1 MRKQANTLLVVL
13 LALADCHVLAF
24 ERGEAEF
31 NFKVIDE
38 KGAPVADALMHG
50 GAWWPPKALETDT
63 SKKLK
68 TFRVTTDTNGCATAR
83 LAVYSDLNFVVKKE
97 GFYETR
103 ETYDLGL
110 SDLHKM
116 TLDRQL
122 ERWKPWPAKKIVVLK
137 HIRNPVP
144 MYSKNVLTILP
155 EQGKPIGY
163 YLMKGD
169 WVAPYGLGIISDLVI
184 NVTGVVSNIQTRF
197 GPYRECD
204 LQMRVTFSNKGDGIV
219 TNSVP
224 VHNEGYQGSLFV
236 TDHETPA
243 DGYKNEYSF
252 VKRKR
257 FKREENIN
265 VEPRRSQIAY
275 FRVRSERDGTGRL
288 KRAYYGSMLGD
299 LRADLESDG
308 RVSVSFSYAI
318 NPDGTRNVE
327 RAKGVNLFR

>member
-1 MRKQANTLLVVL
+1 
-13 LALADCHVLAF
+13 
-24 ERGEAEF
+24 
-31 NFKVIDE
+31 
-38 KGAPVADALMHG
+38 
-50 GAWWPPKALETDT
+50 
-63 SKKLK
+63 
-68 TFRVTTDTNGCATAR
+68 
-83 LAVYSDLNFVVKKE
+83 
-97 GFYETR
+97 
-103 ETYDLGL
+103 
-110 SDLHKM
+110 
-116 TLDRQL
+116 
-122 ERWKPWPAKKIVVLK
+122 
-137 HIRNPVP
+137 

-163 YLMKGD
+163 DLMKGD